1 MALKEYRRKRT
12 FGKTPEPGP
21 SRPRAGEGRHF
32 VVQKHQASHLHYD
45 LRLEHAGALK
55 SWAVPKGPSMDPHDK
70 RLAIMVE
77 DHPIEYQ
84 HFAGRIPEGEYG
96 AGLVEIWDKG
106 TYTVDAG
113 PGEDP
118 AKVMAAGLLKG
129 HIDFRLDG
137 KKLRGLFTLVRL
149 KPRGDGK
156 NNQWLLMKR
165 SEPAPE
171 ATPKPAGRGRGAKAD
186 PPPRA
191 RSLEERD
198 LAGAVK
204 KPFPS
209 DASPMLATLVDG
221 PFDREGWAFEVKW
234 DGYRSLAVIKGGKV
248 RLLSRNGKA
257 LNAKFPTVAAALSGF
272 PVDTVFDG
280 EIVAVDAKGRPH
292 FQDLQN
298 SMSPGNGR
306 ILYYVFDVLYAGGYE
321 LRALPLRR
329 RRAILEKLL
338 PASETVR
345 LSEAI
350 ERTGRAF
357 FRAAETNGLEGI
369 IAKDLASPYRSGSRT
384 REWLKIK
391 VHQRQ
396 EAVVCGF
403 TRPRASRKYFGAL
416 ILGAFRKG
424 KLVYIG
430 HVGTGFT
437 ERSLKDIRAK
447 LTPLATPRSPFAE
460 EPRTNMPVSW
470 VAPRLICEVKFSEW
484 TDEGLMRHP
493 VFLGLREDKS
503 TYEVE
508 PEEAEPREA
517 LFQRTKFRTRA
528 ELTHLDKVFWP
539 GEGYTKGD
547 LVEYYRRMA
556 EWILPYLKDRP
567 QALNRHPDGIT
578 GESFFQ
584 KNLVQ
589 APPSWVKTVNLA
601 SESKNKDI
609 RYLVCQNRDSLLY
622 EVNLG
627 CIELNVWSSSVPHV
641 DSPDYIV
648 LDFDPLET
656 SFPSVV
662 EAVLAAKEFL
672 DEIAIPAFCKTSGA
686 TGLHVYIP
694 LAPGFSYEQAREL
707 AHLVCLVVNRRNPDL
722 TSLERT
728 PAKRGGRIYLDYLQN
743 REGAT
748 MAAPYAVRP
757 RDGAPVSTPLEWKEV
772 TAKLDPLDFNIRT
785 VPERM
790 ARKGDA
796 WRDLFKKRLDL
807 NAAMAGFERWQ
818 KNRKTS

>member
-12 FGKTPEPGP
+12 FKKTPEPAPARAP
-21 SRPRAGEGRHF
+21 SGEGRHF

-45 LRLEHAGALK
+45 LRLEHAGVLK

-77 DHPIEYQ
+77 DHPVEYQ

-106 TYTVDAG
+106 AYAVVG
-113 PGEDP
+113 GGQGEDP
-118 AKVMAAGLLKG
+118 AKAMSAGLLKG
-129 HIDFRLDG
+129 HIDFRLGG

-165 SEPAPE
+165 SEPVPA
-171 ATPKPAGRGRGAKAD
+171 AAPKPAGGREAKAD
-186 PPPRA
+186 PPARA
-191 RSLEERD
+191 GSLEERD
-198 LAGAVK
+198 LEGAVK

-221 PFDREGWAFEVKW
+221 PFDREGWSFEIKW
-234 DGYRSLAVIKGGKV
+234 DGFRSMAEIKDGKV
-248 RLLSRNGKA
+248 RLVSRNGKPQ
-257 LNAKFPTVAAALSGF
+257 NARFPTVAAALSGF
-272 PVDTVFDG
+272 PVNAVFDG

-292 FQDLQN
+292 FQDLQS
-298 SMSPGNGR
+298 SMRPGKSR
-306 ILYYVFDVLYAGGYE
+306 ILFYVFDVLYAAGHD
-321 LRALPLRR
+321 LRQLPLRR

-338 PASETVR
+338 PVSGTVR

-350 ERTGRAF
+350 EKTGRAF
-357 FRAAETNGLEGI
+357 FRAAEASGLEGI
-369 IAKDLASPYRSGSRT
+369 VAKDMGSPYRSGART
-384 REWLKIK
+384 KEWLKVK
-391 VHQRQ
+391 VQKGQ
-396 EAVVCGF
+396 EAVICGF
-403 TRPRASRKYFGAL
+403 TRPRAARKYFGAL
-416 ILGAFRKG
+416 ILGAFRRG
-424 KLVYIG
+424 KLTYIG

-437 ERSLKDIRAK
+437 ERTLKDIYTK
-447 LTPLATPRSPFAE
+447 LTTLATPHSPFAQAPE
-460 EPRTNMPVSW
+460 TNMPVTW
-470 VAPRLICEVKFSEW
+470 VAPRLICEVRFSEW
-484 TDEGLMRHP
+484 TAEGLMRHP

-503 TYEVE
+503 AKEVE
-508 PEEAEPREA
+508 PEEAEPRETI
-517 LFQRTKFRTRA
+517 FQRTKFRTRA

-567 QALNRHPDGIT
+567 QALNRHPDGIA

-589 APPSWVKTVNLA
+589 APPAWVKTVDLRT
-601 SESKNKDI
+601 ESKAKNI
-609 RYLVCQNRDSLLY
+609 RYLVCQNRDTLIY
-622 EVNLG
+622 EANLG
-627 CIELNVWSSSVPHV
+627 CIELNVWSSSLPRVG
-641 DSPDYIV
+641 SPDYIV

-656 SFPSVV
+656 SFPNVV
-662 EAVLAAKEFL
+662 EAVLAAKAFL
-672 DEIAIPAFCKTSGA
+672 DELAIPAFCKTSGA

-694 LAPGFSYEQAREL
+694 LAPRFSYEQAREL
-707 AHLVCLVVNRRNPDL
+707 AHLVCLVVNRRHPDL
-722 TSLERT
+722 TSLERS
-728 PAKRGGRIYLDYLQN
+728 PAKRKGRIYLDYLQN

-748 MAAPYAVRP
+748 MAAPYALRP
-757 RDGAPVSTPLEWKEV
+757 REGAPVSTPLEWKEV

-796 WRDLFKKRLDL
+796 WHDLFKKRLDIK
-807 NAAMAGFERWQ
+807 AALARFERWQ
-818 KNRKTS
+818 KSLKSR